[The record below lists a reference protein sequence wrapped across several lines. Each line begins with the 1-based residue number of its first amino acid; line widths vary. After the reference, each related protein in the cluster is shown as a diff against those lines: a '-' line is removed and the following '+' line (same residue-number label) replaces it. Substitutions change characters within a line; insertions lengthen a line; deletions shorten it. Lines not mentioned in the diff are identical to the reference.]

1 MVSEMRF
8 AMVHSSIRTTAA
20 VVLCA
25 IPVLRCITKWTAAG
39 RNQRGHKQL
48 KK

>member
-25 IPVLRCITKWTAAG
+25 IPVLIGVLQNG
-39 RNQRGHKQL
+39 RLQDEINEGINN
-48 KK
+48 